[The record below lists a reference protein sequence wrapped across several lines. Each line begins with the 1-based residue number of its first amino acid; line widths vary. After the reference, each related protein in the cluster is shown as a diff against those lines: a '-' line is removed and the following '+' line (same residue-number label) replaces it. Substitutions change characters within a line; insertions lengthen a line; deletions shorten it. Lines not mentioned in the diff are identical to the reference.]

1 MRTDAFA
8 VGWSNHCT
16 IGYVAEDITAARE
29 TESAL
34 RLTQLSVDQASDLIH
49 WIAADGR
56 LLYVSESSCRRHG
69 YSREELLG
77 MTIFDLDPL
86 LTRADWGRLWD
97 EIRLLGTTSF
107 DTTHRTK
114 SGEMFP
120 IEVAGNYVCHDGCEY
135 NFVYGRDISDRKL
148 AEEQLRAAKSSLETS
163 NRELAAAVRLA
174 EEAADRL
181 RQMNER
187 LLQTQQALALQAR
200 TDSLTGC
207 LNRGALFGE
216 LREELARAGREGGGL
231 GVGMIDIDHFKRIND
246 TFGHQAGDEV
256 LAEVVRRARETLRP
270 YDIFGRF
277 GGEEFLAVLP
287 GPDEEGLEAV
297 LERVRARISERPIT
311 ALGCVIPVSV
321 SIGSAWWG
329 GESVDALIGRADA
342 ALYSAKAAGRNRLV
356 SA

>member
-1 MRTDAFA
+1 M
-8 VGWSNHCT
+8 
-16 IGYVAEDITAARE
+16 GYVVEDITADRE
-29 TESAL
+29 AESAL

-56 LLYVSESSCRRHG
+56 LLYASESSCRRHG

-86 LTRADWGRLWD
+86 LTPTDWGRLWD
-97 EIRLLGTTSF
+97 EIRVLGTTSF

-120 IEVAGNYVCHDGCEY
+120 IEVVGNYVCHDGCEY

-148 AEEQLRAAKSSLETS
+148 AEEQLRVAKSSLETS
-163 NRELAAAVRLA
+163 NRELEAAVRLA
-174 EEAADRL
+174 EEAAKRL
-181 RQMNER
+181 REMNER
-187 LLQTQQALALQAR
+187 LLRTQEALALQAR

-207 LNRGALFGE
+207 LNRGALFE
-216 LREELARAGREGGGL
+216 SLRKELARADREGGKIGI
-231 GVGMIDIDHFKRIND
+231 GMIDIDHFKRIND
-246 TFGHQAGDEV
+246 THGHQAGDNI
-256 LAEVVRRARETLRP
+256 LAEVVRRAQEALRP

-287 GPDEEGLEAV
+287 GPDEDELGAA
-297 LERVRARISERPIT
+297 LERVRTRICERPIT
-311 ALGCVIPVSV
+311 ALGHDIAVTV
-321 SIGSAWWG
+321 SIGGAWRG
-329 GESVDALIGRADA
+329 GESVDALVGRADA

-356 SA
+356 LA